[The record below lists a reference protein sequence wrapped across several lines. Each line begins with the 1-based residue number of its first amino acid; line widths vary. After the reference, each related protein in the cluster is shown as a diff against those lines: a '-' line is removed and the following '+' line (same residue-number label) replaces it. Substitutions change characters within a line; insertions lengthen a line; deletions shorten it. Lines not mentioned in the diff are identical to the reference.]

1 MDKQIDK
8 LTQLALKFRDD
19 RDWSQFHTGR
29 DLSMCL
35 SIEANE
41 LLELFLWKTEDEID
55 KTKLYEEIG
64 DVFYVLL
71 LLANKYN
78 INIENAFKEK
88 LGKNSIKYPIDE
100 FQGSNKKYNE

>member
-1 MDKQIDK
+1 MDDQIST
-8 LTQLALKFRDD
+8 LTKLALKFRDD
-19 RDWSQFHTGR
+19 RDWGQFHSGR

-41 LLELFLWKTEDEID
+41 LLELFLWKSDNKID
-55 KTKLYEEIG
+55 KTKLSDEIS

-71 LLANKYN
+71 LLSNKYE
-78 INIENAFKEK
+78 INIEQAFKEK
-88 LGKNSIKYPIDE
+88 LHKNSIKYPVED